1 MHGELEGVLYQQS
14 ENGLSTD
21 KDVTMT
27 DGDDEINTEVK
38 DIIDM
43 DREVET
49 GMEIE
54 TDVDESNKIIPWP
67 LNHPCRQDL

>member
-1 MHGELEGVLYQQS
+1 MHGELDGVLYQQS

-43 DREVET
+43 DRKLKLEWKLKQ
-49 GMEIE
+49 MLMKAI
-54 TDVDESNKIIPWP
+54 KIIPWP

>member
-14 ENGLSTD
+14 DNGLSTD

-54 TDVDESNKIIPWP
+54 TDVDESNK
-67 LNHPCRQDL
+67 NYSMAVESPCRQDL

>member
-1 MHGELEGVLYQQS
+1 MHGELDGVLYQQS

-43 DREVET
+43 DRKLKLEWKLKQMLMKAIKLFH
-49 GMEIE
+49 G
-54 TDVDESNKIIPWP
+54 
-67 LNHPCRQDL
+67 R